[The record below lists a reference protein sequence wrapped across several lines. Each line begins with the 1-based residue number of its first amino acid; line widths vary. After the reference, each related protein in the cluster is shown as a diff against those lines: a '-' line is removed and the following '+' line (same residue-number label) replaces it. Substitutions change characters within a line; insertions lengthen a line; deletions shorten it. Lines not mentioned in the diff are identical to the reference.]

1 MPDQAPPLPYA
12 GADTAPHGLLPAL
25 HALMEQIGHI
35 PDEAIATLAKTH
47 NVSRADVEGV
57 IGFYHDF
64 RRAPR
69 AGRLL
74 RICRAE
80 SCQAMGS
87 ESLAAH
93 AERYAKTLHGSGA
106 DAPVVTIEAVYCLGN
121 CACSPA
127 AEIDGQVIGRV
138 SSARLEQLIAGQ
150 PR

>member
-1 MPDQAPPLPYA
+1 MPDQALSPPHA

-25 HALMEQIGHI
+25 HALMAQVGHI
-35 PDEAIATLAKTH
+35 PDDAIAALAKTH

-69 AGRLL
+69 SGRLL

-87 ESLAAH
+87 ESLADH
-93 AERYAKTLHGSGA
+93 AEQYAAMLRESAA
-106 DAPVVTIEAVYCLGN
+106 DAQALTVETVYCLGN

-127 AEIDGQVIGRV
+127 AELDGRVIGRV
-138 SSARLEQLIAGQ
+138 SARQLEQLIAGQ
-150 PR
+150 DR

>member
-1 MPDQAPPLPYA
+1 MPDQASSPPHA

-35 PDEAIATLAKTH
+35 PDEAISALAKTH

-57 IGFYHDF
+57 VGFYHDF

-87 ESLAAH
+87 EPLAVH
-93 AERYAKTLHGSGA
+93 AERYAKTLHAAEA
-106 DAPVVTIEAVYCLGN
+106 DVPAVTIEAVYCLGN

-127 AEIDGQVIGRV
+127 VEIDGHVIGRV
-138 SSARLEQLIAGQ
+138 NSTRLEQLIAGQ

>member
-1 MPDQAPPLPYA
+1 MLDQAPSQPHV
-12 GADTAPHGLLPAL
+12 GADAAPHGLLPAL
-25 HALMEQIGHI
+25 HALMEQVGHI
-35 PDEAIATLAKTH
+35 PDYAIAALAKTH

-64 RRAPR
+64 RSAPR
-69 AGRLL
+69 PGRLL

-80 SCQAMGS
+80 SCQAMDS

-93 AERYAKTLHGSGA
+93 AERCAAALRESAVGA
-106 DAPVVTIEAVYCLGN
+106 PAVTIEAVYCLGN

-138 SSARLEQLIAGQ
+138 SARRLEQLIAGQ
-150 PR
+150 DK

>member
-1 MPDQAPPLPYA
+1 MLDQAPSQPHA

-25 HALMEQIGHI
+25 HALMEQVGHI
-35 PDEAIATLAKTH
+35 PDDAIATLAKTH

-69 AGRLL
+69 VGRLL

-87 ESLAAH
+87 GSLADH
-93 AERYAKTLHGSGA
+93 AEQYAETLRTSAA
-106 DAPVVTIEAVYCLGN
+106 DTPAVTIEAVYCLGN

-138 SSARLEQLIAGQ
+138 SPRRLEQLIAGQ
-150 PR
+150 DR

>member
-1 MPDQAPPLPYA
+1 
-12 GADTAPHGLLPAL
+12 
-25 HALMEQIGHI
+25 MEDVGHI
-35 PDEAIATLAKTH
+35 PDDAIATLAKTH

-87 ESLAAH
+87 EALAAH
-93 AERYAKTLHGSGA
+93 AERCAAALQESAAGA
-106 DAPVVTIEAVYCLGN
+106 PAVTIEAVYCLGN

-127 AEIDGQVIGRV
+127 AEIDGRVLGRV
-138 SSARLEQLIAGQ
+138 SAWRLEQLIAGQ
-150 PR
+150 GR

>member
-1 MPDQAPPLPYA
+1 MLDQAPSQPHA
-12 GADTAPHGLLPAL
+12 GAATAPHGLLPAL
-25 HALMEQIGHI
+25 HALMEQVGYI
-35 PDEAIATLAKTH
+35 PDDAIATLAKTH

-69 AGRLL
+69 VGRLL

-87 ESLAAH
+87 ESLAVH
-93 AERYAKTLHGSGA
+93 AEQFAEGLRASAA
-106 DAPVVTIEAVYCLGN
+106 DTPAVTIEAVYCLGN

-138 SSARLEQLIAGQ
+138 DARRLQQFIAGHD
-150 PR
+150 R

>member
-1 MPDQAPPLPYA
+1 MDEL
-12 GADTAPHGLLPAL
+12 
-25 HALMEQIGHI
+25 GHI
-35 PDEAIATLAKTH
+35 PEQAIAALAKTH
-47 NVSRADVEGV
+47 HVSRADVEGV

-80 SCQAMGS
+80 SCQAMGG

-93 AERYAKTLHGSGA
+93 TERYAEMRRASVP
-106 DAPVVTIEAVYCLGN
+106 DAPAVTIESVYCLGN

-127 AEIDGQVIGRV
+127 AEIDGQLIGRA
-138 SSARLEQLIAGQ
+138 STQRLEQLIEGHVEGHG
-150 PR
+150 R

>member
-1 MPDQAPPLPYA
+1 MPDPATSPPHA

-25 HALMEQIGHI
+25 HALMEQVGHI
-35 PDEAIATLAKTH
+35 PDDAIAVLAKTH

-87 ESLAAH
+87 ESLATH
-93 AERYAKTLHGSGA
+93 AERCAAALPESAAGA
-106 DAPVVTIEAVYCLGN
+106 PAVTIETVYCLGN

-127 AEIDGQVIGRV
+127 AEIDGRVIGRV
-138 SSARLEQLIAGQ
+138 SARQLEQLIAGQ
-150 PR
+150 DR

>member
-1 MPDQAPPLPYA
+1 
-12 GADTAPHGLLPAL
+12 
-25 HALMEQIGHI
+25 MEQVGHI
-35 PDEAIATLAKTH
+35 PEDAIAALAKAH

-69 AGRLL
+69 AGKLL

-93 AERYAKTLHGSGA
+93 AERLAATQRESAAGSPA
-106 DAPVVTIEAVYCLGN
+106 VTIETVYCLGN

-127 AEIDGQVIGRV
+127 AEIDGQVIGRL
-138 SSARLEQLIAGQ
+138 SERRLEQLIAGQ
-150 PR
+150 ER